1 MVHMVFLFMFLIH
14 QVPLIMGTFGTDQM
28 IQIKSGMSLPESFA
42 NTVKTGSFS
51 SFLLATPVTRVFGF
65 IKAIA
70 TIIDVVLNIFGTNES
85 PELLEIKK
93 LYQEM
98 SERFSSVD
106 IKLRDLASQITWT
119 TTEIQFGLVEQN
131 INSNF
136 EQLQHIYNLPLTIKD
151 IEKKRFMASFKS
163 TCLNCASNLFRG
175 IIGTDTIFT
184 GSILKKAITAFK
196 YDRRKS
202 QNFMIGTLQL
212 LTKAVSAELMYD
224 RFEYGENYFQFR
236 QVEWTARIRNVTD
249 LMQSV
254 DQEVVSK
261 WYDQASIDID
271 DLSVKH
277 NGLSNHNV
285 SFILYNFLQ
294 EKYNWRDWLV
304 IVYNPIWGLKTHI
317 NHVYDGYRKY
327 GVHGRNVAIAT
338 VDKSKPAINMKESAE
353 IIMKTS
359 NSACSRL
366 DANIVYNQIDVKT
379 RTCSLY
385 GSVGV
390 ISSHAD
396 VWFQGFSE
404 RLIHTP
410 LRYGKYTVY
419 VFG

>member
-1 MVHMVFLFMFLIH
+1 
-14 QVPLIMGTFGTDQM
+14 MGTFGNDQM
-28 IQIKSGMSLPESFA
+28 IQIKSGMTLPETFA

-51 SFLLATPVTRVFGF
+51 SFMRATPVTRVFGF

-70 TIIDVVLNIFGTNES
+70 TIVDVVLNIFGTNES
-85 PELLEIKK
+85 SELQEIKQ
-93 LYQEM
+93 LYHEM
-98 SERFSSVD
+98 TERFNSVD

-119 TTEIQFGLVEQN
+119 TTEIQFGPVEQN

-175 IIGTDTIFT
+175 ILGTDTVFT
-184 GSILKKAITAFK
+184 GSILKKATTAFK

-212 LTKAVSAELMYD
+212 LTKAVAAELIYE
-224 RFEYGENYFQFR
+224 RFEYGENYYQTH
-236 QVEWTARIRNVTD
+236 QVEWTARIQNVTN

-254 DQEVVSK
+254 DQEV
-261 WYDQASIDID
+261 
-271 DLSVKH
+271 
-277 NGLSNHNV
+277 
-285 SFILYNFLQ
+285 
-294 EKYNWRDWLV
+294 EKYYWRDWLV
-304 IVYNPIWGLKTHI
+304 IVYNPIWGIKAHI
-317 NHVYDGYRKY
+317 NHVCDGYRKY
-327 GVHGRNVAIAT
+327 GVHGRDVAIAT

-353 IIMKTS
+353 IIMKVSYST
-359 NSACSRL
+359 CSRL
-366 DANIVYNQIDVKT
+366 SIEANTVYNAIDVKA

-390 ISSHAD
+390 ISSNEN
-396 VWFQGFSE
+396 VWFQGPSE
-404 RLIHTP
+404 RLLHTP
-410 LRYGKYTVY
+410 LRYGRHTVY